1 VIIYAYTQ
9 RVFSSQQI
17 AKALRENINF
27 MWLSGMNRPDRR
39 TINRFRGKVMK
50 AVIDEVLYA
59 VVEQLLAQGY
69 IDLEKYFVDGIK
81 LEANANKY
89 SFVWRKS
96 TEKYKANLQEKVRT
110 LLDEIDELEA
120 EEEAEYSD
128 RDLLVLNCKN

>member
-1 VIIYAYTQ
+1 
-9 RVFSSQQI
+9 
-17 AKALRENINF
+17 
-27 MWLSGMNRPDRR
+27 
-39 TINRFRGKVMK
+39 MK
-50 AVIDEVLYA
+50 AVIDEVFYA

-120 EEEAEYSD
+120 EEEAEYGD